1 MAGLGMY
8 PSVLLAGRPIFVYTY
23 LYRRRCLC
31 GLIGMSLR
39 TRANLRKHGIDFN
52 TASLVFNDPMQLL
65 TQDREVDGEERWQ
78 TLGVAEGVLLLL
90 VAHTFEED
98 DGEVVR
104 IISARKADAQERR
117 RYEDG
122 L

>member
-1 MAGLGMY
+1 
-8 PSVLLAGRPIFVYTY
+8 VFVRFDWDE
-23 LYRRRCLC
+23 LKNA
-31 GLIGMSLR
+31 S
-39 TRANLRKHGIDFN
+39 NLRKHGIDFN